1 MAAPNSRRFYKNDG
15 KSCVRII
22 RRRGFRGRGRRACAR
37 RALRY
42 TGCSSEVGLG
52 GTEAAQQAADE
63 LGIPLYVAHRREA
76 FEQQVCAYF
85 ADCYRTARTPNPCV
99 VCNPLV
105 KFRALTDYADE
116 IGAPY
121 VATGT
126 TPAPDGTRRG
136 ARSSARPRGKKDQTY
151 MMHRLPRRTVARCLF
166 PLGKA
171 RVRTKPALR
180 ARDIGLSVSE
190 KPDSMDICF
199 IPDGDVQGWLER
211 HGAACPPGNFVDE
224 AGNVL
229 GRHKGLHCYTVGQR
243 KGLGVAAAGRLF
255 VHALRPED
263 RRGGAVARGRVRKGN
278 QGARRTL
285 HRARIRGKTARSPA
299 RCACA
304 FRGAA
309 TARWFIRRPAARA
322 SCSRTWSARP
332 QGGRARC
339 FMTTIL

>member
-1 MAAPNSRRFYKNDG
+1 MMEKVVLGLSGGVDSAVAAARLRAQ
-15 KSCVRII
+15 
-22 RRRGFRGRGRRACAR
+22 GFAVYG
-37 RALRY
+37 LFL
-42 TGCSSEVGLG
+42 EVGLG

-121 VATGT
+121 VATGHY
-126 TPAPDGTRRG
+126 
-136 ARSSARPRGKKDQTY
+136 ARTGRDAQGRALLLRARAEKDQTY

-166 PLGKA
+166 PLGESAGKDETRA
-171 RVRTKPALR
+171 A

-255 VHALRPED
+255 VHALRPETDEVVLSLEDVFEKEIKVRDVHYIAPEYAENGAFPCEVRVRFSRRSD
-263 RRGGAVARGRVRKGN
+263 RALVYPEDGGARIMFEDVVRAPARGQSAVCYDNDIVIG
-278 QGARRTL
+278 G
-285 HRARIRGKTARSPA
+285 G
-299 RCACA
+299 
-304 FRGAA
+304 
-309 TARWFIRRPAARA
+309 FI
-322 SCSRTWSARP
+322 C
-332 QGGRARC
+332 
-339 FMTTIL
+339 